1 MKRLVIKDK
10 SDFSYHVEVDGVVNT
25 KHTYRIPFF
34 YDNLSDKFEYHIL
47 ECVDPENPID
57 QVCCIIDSK
66 GNPIIKAKSKYGRI
80 FRVVNDDDIFT
91 VDGEVYIPKFDLLIG
106 EGKIMSSR
114 TKYYIKTNQ
123 WKKSTKSGLYTINK
137 NFKEYSFEHEKHEQ
151 YDYTVFHTDGPV
163 EREREV

>member
-10 SDFSYHVEVDGVVNT
+10 SEFNYHVEVDGIVNSE
-25 KHTYRIPFF
+25 HTYRMPYF
-34 YDNLSDKFEYHIL
+34 YDNLSNKFDYHIL
-47 ECVDPENPID
+47 EYVEPEDPNNQI
-57 QVCCIIDSK
+57 CCIIDQK

-91 VDGEVYIPKFDLLIG
+91 VDGNIYIPKFDLLIG

-114 TKYYIKTNQ
+114 TKYYIRTNQ
-123 WKKSTKSGLYTINK
+123 GKDNPKSGVYTINK
-137 NFKEYSFEHEKHEQ
+137 NFKEYSFEHERYEQ
-151 YDYTVFHTDGPV
+151 YDYTLFHTDGPV